1 MKGKTVADSNTIMT
15 ELIMPNDANPLGN
28 LMGGQLMRWMDIAG
42 GICASRHSEAYVV
55 TASVDHVS
63 FKEPIRV
70 GEVITLNAKITRAF
84 NTSMEIFIEV
94 FAAKIPENIPRKSNH
109 AYFTFVALDHES
121 MKPQQA
127 PPVIPLTDEEQNRY
141 DAALRRRD
149 LRLVLSGRMEA
160 KDARELR
167 DFFSK
172 L

>member
-1 MKGKTVADSNTIMT
+1 MKGKTIAESNTIMT

-28 LMGGQLMRWMDIAG
+28 LMGGNLMRWMDIAG
-42 GICASRHSEAYVV
+42 GICASRHSDSHVV

-63 FKEPIRV
+63 FKEAIKV

-94 FAAKIPENIPRKSNH
+94 FATKILDNIPRKSNH
-109 AYFTFVALDHES
+109 AYFTFVALDHETLEP
-121 MKPQQA
+121 KKV
-127 PPVIPLTDEEQNRY
+127 PPVIPLTDEEQKRY
-141 DAALRRRD
+141 EAALRRRD
-149 LRLVLSGRMEA
+149 LRLVLSGRMDA
-160 KDARELR
+160 KDAKDLR